1 LIFYERVKNFACCML
16 FLLKQKICRC
26 LFKMLDNLKRPPG
39 PLRIQAQAWLQQA
52 LLRGDTGR
60 LLEPLLLVLLAPG
73 TARLGLRQAS
83 VSHSSTVLGRLHSAA
98 KILAV
103 TSQDGHVV
111 YHVSDRSN
119 PVEARRL
126 YAVSRLIGAEDG
138 HCITEGNILRAAERP
153 TEVSVTVNPVRF
165 LNISIFSFL
174 IFKFF

>member
-1 LIFYERVKNFACCML
+1 ML
-16 FLLKQKICRC
+16 FLLKRKICRC

-153 TEVSVTVNPVRF
+153 AEVSVTVNPVRF
-165 LNISIFSFL
+165 DISNFIFL
-174 IFKFF
+174 